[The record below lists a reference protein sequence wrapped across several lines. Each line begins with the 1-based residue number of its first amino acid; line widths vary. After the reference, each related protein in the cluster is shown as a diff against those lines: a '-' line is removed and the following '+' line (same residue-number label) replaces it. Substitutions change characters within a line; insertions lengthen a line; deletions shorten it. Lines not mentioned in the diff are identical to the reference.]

1 MESLLV
7 FSRLPRLQKVTP
19 YGSVH
24 SVLNTY
30 ESIPAHRGHRI
41 TTSVEARLQPC
52 DIPRITPANRFKANT
67 IKGFGRLKRARE
79 MRTSEEGVVQI

>member
-7 FSRLPRLQKVTP
+7 FSRLPRLPKVTS
-19 YGSVH
+19 YDSVR
-24 SVLNTY
+24 SLLNTY

-41 TTSVEARLQPC
+41 TTSIEALLRPLETC
-52 DIPRITPANRFKANT
+52 RSTPAGSFKANT

-79 MRTSEEGVVQI
+79 TRTFEQGVVQI